1 MKKSLLAIVLFVAFT
16 GMVYGQLVIDNVEY
30 TPGRLTSLSGGNWIS
45 YSGDT
50 LTNYIQVTSG
60 NLGYSSYPYDSVGNK
75 ITIHAVTSSAED
87 AYREFATQLPDCN
100 IYVSFLLRIT
110 SSTMSADTSTN
121 GDYFMALLPST
132 STTALVGRV
141 SVKQS
146 ATSGKYMIG
155 IRTSS
160 SNTTNWSS
168 LELDVDGTY
177 LVVLNYNLITGNTN
191 DVAKL
196 WVNPALPGP
205 ETTADVVQASAL
217 TSDPA
222 DIARIA
228 IRQGYTASSH
238 MQTPDAD
245 IDGIMVGSTW
255 ESVTGVEGKP
265 ANNDLPV
272 NFALKASPNPA
283 SSRSLISFSLPK
295 ATDTELSIFNI
306 AGQKVATL
314 AKGTMTAGDHSVVWQ
329 TNQVSNGV
337 YFYQLQA
344 GNRLVSQKIVVVK

>member
-1 MKKSLLAIVLFVAFT
+1 MKKSLLALVLLVVFT
-16 GMVYGQLVIDNVEY
+16 GMVYGQLMTDNIEY
-30 TPGRLTSLSGGNWIS
+30 SAGRLTSLSSGNWVS

-50 LTNYIQVTSG
+50 LTNYIQVTAG
-60 NLGYSSYPYDSVGNK
+60 NLGYASYPYDSIGNK

-146 ATSGKYMIG
+146 ATSGKYRIG
-155 IRTSS
+155 IRISS
-160 SNTTNWSS
+160 SNSTNWSAS
-168 LELDVDGTY
+168 EMDVDGTY

-191 DVAKL
+191 DVAKI

-222 DIARIA
+222 DIARLA

-255 ESVTGVEGKP
+255 EAVTGVAGKP
-265 ANNDLPV
+265 IHNDLPV
-272 NFALKASPNPA
+272 TFALKASPNPA
-283 SSRSLISFSLPK
+283 SNRSMISFNLPK
-295 ATDTELSIFNI
+295 AVIAELAIFNI

-314 AKGTMTAGDHSVVWQ
+314 AKGPMTAGVHNVLWQ